1 MRAAVRRA
9 CGAATLPDRTH
20 GSPGGILR
28 GDRAGEHLGRK
39 DVAVKQPTA
48 IRVQTICLASLTV
61 LAIGAA
67 LKWLAPVMIPFVLAF
82 FFSQILSPL
91 VRLLVER
98 MRLPRIAAVA
108 VTLTLAFMVFV
119 GTASLITTS
128 VGQLGANAE
137 GYQQKAVE
145 LINSTTEW
153 LPFERFGIEDTMV
166 TEPLKAHSLGAL
178 GSLLLGTTNAILDL
192 LSNGLLVLIFLVFLL
207 LGPSSRPVPPGSF
220 WEKVDGPIR
229 RYLFA
234 KGILSAA
241 TGLLVALVLGV
252 LNVDLALLFG
262 LFAFLLNFIP
272 NIGPVIATL
281 LPIPVVVASPN
292 LSVTAAVLAIVVPGT
307 IQFTIGNL
315 IEPKLV
321 GDSLD
326 LSPVAILLNLIIWGM
341 LWGIVGMLLSTPIL
355 VMLKILCE
363 QFEDTRPL
371 ARLVS
376 AAAEPA

>member
-1 MRAAVRRA
+1 VN
-9 CGAATLPDRTH
+9 
-20 GSPGGILR
+20 
-28 GDRAGEHLGRK
+28 
-39 DVAVKQPTA
+39 QPTA
-48 IRVQTICLASLTV
+48 HRVQTVCLVSLTV
-61 LAIGAA
+61 LAVGAA
-67 LKWLAPVMIPFVLAF
+67 LNWLAPVMIPFVLAF

-98 MRLPRIAAVA
+98 LRFPHIAAVA
-108 VTLTLAFMVFV
+108 ATLTLAFLLFI
-119 GTASLITTS
+119 GATSLITTS
-128 VGQLGANAE
+128 VGQLGTNAT

-153 LPFERFGIEDTMV
+153 LPFERFGIEDEMV
-166 TEPLKAHSLGAL
+166 TEPLKRHSIGAL
-178 GSLLLGTTNAILDL
+178 GSLLLGTTNAILEL

-207 LGPSSRPVPPGSF
+207 LGPSSLRAPEGSF
-220 WEKVDGPIR
+220 WQKVDGPIK
-229 RYLFA
+229 RYLIA
-234 KGILSAA
+234 KGILSGA
-241 TGLLVALVLGV
+241 TGLLVGLVLSL

-272 NIGPVIATL
+272 NIGSVIATL
-281 LPIPVVVASPN
+281 LPIPVVVASPD
-292 LSVTAAVLAIVVPGT
+292 LSATTAVLAIIIPGT

-315 IEPKLV
+315 IEPMLV

-355 VMLKILCE
+355 VMLRILCE
-363 QFEDTRPL
+363 QFEDTKPL

-376 AAAEPA
+376 ASPEPA

>member
-1 MRAAVRRA
+1 MN
-9 CGAATLPDRTH
+9 
-20 GSPGGILR
+20 
-28 GDRAGEHLGRK
+28 
-39 DVAVKQPTA
+39 QPTA
-48 IRVQTICLASLTV
+48 HRVQTICLVCLTV

-98 MRLPRIAAVA
+98 LRFPRIAAVA
-108 VTLTLAFMVFV
+108 ATLALAFLLFV
-119 GTASLITTS
+119 GTASLITNS
-128 VGQLGANAE
+128 VGQLGANAS

-145 LINSTTEW
+145 LINTTTEW
-153 LPFERFGIEDTMV
+153 LPFERFGIDDDMV
-166 TEPLKAHSLGAL
+166 TEPLKRHSLGAL
-178 GSLLLGTTNAILDL
+178 GTLLLGTTNAILEL

-207 LGPSSRPVPPGSF
+207 LGPASLPAKEGSF
-220 WEKVDGPIR
+220 WDKVDRPIK

-241 TGLLVALVLGV
+241 TGLLVGLVLSL

-272 NIGPVIATL
+272 NIGSLIATL
-281 LPIPVVVASPN
+281 LPIPVVVASPD
-292 LSVTAAVLAIVVPGT
+292 LTTTTALLAVGIPGV

-326 LSPVAILLNLIIWGM
+326 LSPVAILLNLIVWGM

-376 AAAEPA
+376 SSVESA

>member
-1 MRAAVRRA
+1 M
-9 CGAATLPDRTH
+9 TQL
-20 GSPGGILR
+20 
-28 GDRAGEHLGRK
+28 
-39 DVAVKQPTA
+39 TA
-48 IRVQTICLASLTV
+48 DRVQTICLVSLTV
-61 LAIGAA
+61 LAVGGA

-98 MRLPRIAAVA
+98 MRLPRVAAIA
-108 VTLTLAFMVFV
+108 VTLTLAFLVFV

-128 VGQLGANAE
+128 VGQLGVNAT
-137 GYQQKAVE
+137 GYQEKAVE
-145 LINSTTEW
+145 LINATTEW
-153 LPFERFGIEDTMV
+153 LPLERFGIDDTMV
-166 TEPLKAHSLGAL
+166 TEPLKRHSIGTL
-178 GSLLLGTTNAILDL
+178 GSLLLGTTNAILEL

-207 LGPSSRPVPPGSF
+207 LGPSSRPPAAGSF
-220 WEKVDGPIR
+220 WEKVDRPIR

-241 TGLLVALVLGV
+241 TGLLVALVLG
-252 LNVDLALLFG
+252 LLKVDLALLFG

-272 NIGPVIATL
+272 NIGSVIATL
-281 LPIPVVVASPN
+281 LPIPIVVASPD
-292 LSVTAAVLAIVVPGT
+292 LSTTAAVLAVTIPGL

-315 IEPKLV
+315 IEPKLI

-341 LWGIVGMLLSTPIL
+341 LWGVVGMLLSTPIL

-363 QFEDTRPL
+363 QFEDTQAL
-371 ARLVS
+371 AQLVS
-376 AAAEPA
+376 ASVEPE

>member
-1 MRAAVRRA
+1 M
-9 CGAATLPDRTH
+9 D
-20 GSPGGILR
+20 
-28 GDRAGEHLGRK
+28 
-39 DVAVKQPTA
+39 QPTA
-48 IRVQTICLASLTV
+48 QRVQTICLVGLTV
-61 LAIGAA
+61 FALGAA

-98 MRLPRIAAVA
+98 LRLPHIAAVV
-108 VTLTLAFMVFV
+108 VTLALAFLLFV

-128 VGQLGANAE
+128 VGQLGANAS

-145 LINSTTEW
+145 LINETTEW
-153 LPFERFGIEDTMV
+153 LPFEHFGIDDEMV
-166 TEPLKAHSLGAL
+166 TEPLKRHSLGTL
-178 GSLLLGTTNAILDL
+178 GNLLLGTTNAILEL

-207 LGPSSRPVPPGSF
+207 LGPSSRPPPAGSF
-220 WEKVDGPIR
+220 WEKVDGPIK

-241 TGLLVALVLGV
+241 TGMLVALVLSL

-272 NIGPVIATL
+272 NIGSVIATL
-281 LPIPVVVASPN
+281 LPIPVVVASPH
-292 LSVTAAVLAIVVPGT
+292 LSLTAAVLAIAIPGA
-307 IQFTIGNL
+307 IQFTVGNL
-315 IEPKLV
+315 IEPMLV

-341 LWGIVGMLLSTPIL
+341 LWGIVGMLLATPIL

-363 QFEDTRPL
+363 QFEDTQAL

-376 AAAEPA
+376 ASVEPD

>member
-1 MRAAVRRA
+1 MN
-9 CGAATLPDRTH
+9 
-20 GSPGGILR
+20 
-28 GDRAGEHLGRK
+28 
-39 DVAVKQPTA
+39 QPTSN
-48 IRVQTICLASLTV
+48 RVQTICLLCLTV

-98 MRLPRIAAVA
+98 VRLPRAAAVA
-108 VTLTLAFMVFV
+108 ATLGLAFLLFV

-128 VGQLGANAE
+128 VGQLGANAT

-153 LPFERFGIEDTMV
+153 LPFERFGIDDTMV
-166 TEPLKAHSLGAL
+166 TEPLKRHSIGAL
-178 GSLLLGTTNAILDL
+178 GSLLLGTTNAILEL

-207 LGPSSRPVPPGSF
+207 LGPSSRAAATGSF
-220 WEKVDGPIR
+220 WKKVDGPIK

-241 TGLLVALVLGV
+241 TGLLVGLVLGL

-272 NIGPVIATL
+272 NIGSVIATL
-281 LPIPVVVASPN
+281 LPIPVVVASPE
-292 LSVTAAVLAIVVPGT
+292 LSATSAVLAIMVPGA
-307 IQFTIGNL
+307 IQFSVGNL
-315 IEPKLV
+315 IEPMLV

-355 VMLKILCE
+355 VMLRILCE

-376 AAAEPA
+376 ASVEPS

>member
-1 MRAAVRRA
+1 
-9 CGAATLPDRTH
+9 LN
-20 GSPGGILR
+20 
-28 GDRAGEHLGRK
+28 
-39 DVAVKQPTA
+39 QPTA
-48 IRVQTICLASLTV
+48 HRVQTICLVSLTV

-108 VTLTLAFMVFV
+108 ATLTLAFLIFV
-119 GTASLITTS
+119 GTASLITNS
-128 VGQLGANAE
+128 VSQLGANAS
-137 GYQQKAVE
+137 GYQAKAVE
-145 LINSTTEW
+145 LINATTEW
-153 LPFERFGIEDTMV
+153 LPFERFGIDDAMV
-166 TEPLKAHSLGAL
+166 TEPLKRHSLGAL
-178 GSLLLGTTNAILDL
+178 GTLLLGTTNAILEL

-207 LGPSSRPVPPGSF
+207 LGPASLPAKKGSF
-220 WEKVDGPIR
+220 WDKVDRPIK

-241 TGLLVALVLGV
+241 TGLLVGLVLSL

-272 NIGPVIATL
+272 NIGPLIATL

-292 LSVTAAVLAIVVPGT
+292 LTTTTAVFAVAIPGV

-376 AAAEPA
+376 SSVEQA